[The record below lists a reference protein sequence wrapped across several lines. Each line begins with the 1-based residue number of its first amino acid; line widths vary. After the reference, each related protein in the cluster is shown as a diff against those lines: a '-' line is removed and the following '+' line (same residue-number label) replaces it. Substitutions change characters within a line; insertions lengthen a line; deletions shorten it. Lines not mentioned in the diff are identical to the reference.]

1 MFVVG
6 YITTTLWQ
14 PTHKQPTQQEHT
26 THDKH
31 MVGPLEYNKL
41 KLAVSNINQAPQQQQ
56 LNHAMEE
63 AI

>member
-1 MFVVG
+1 
-6 YITTTLWQ
+6 
-14 PTHKQPTQQEHT
+14 
-26 THDKH
+26 

-41 KLAVSNINQAPQQQQ
+41 KLVASNINQAPQQQQ